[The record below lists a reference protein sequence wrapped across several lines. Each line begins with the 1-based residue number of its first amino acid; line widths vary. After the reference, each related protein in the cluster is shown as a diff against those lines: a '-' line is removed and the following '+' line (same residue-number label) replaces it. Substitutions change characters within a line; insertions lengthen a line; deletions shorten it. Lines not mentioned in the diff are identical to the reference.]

1 MLKSLI
7 AGIAF
12 VGVVGVGGVLG
23 YSYYDDNKQADKIEE
38 VEPAEVASASSETE
52 EPTIESPTERTV
64 ETNGDMP
71 WYYMTPEQIK
81 EATDKGEVAHL
92 FSDAEEVEKY
102 TIDLAA
108 NPDTSPY
115 NKEDLATNWA
125 NHIDAFIYS
134 VKEFHP
140 DKADYFAKMEEVR
153 TAMSSHEYEKVPALI
168 EEAKSLR

>member
-1 MLKSLI
+1 MKKLI

-23 YSYYDDNKQADKIEE
+23 FSYYDDNKQADKTEE
-38 VEPAEVASASSETE
+38 VEPAEVASASSAKE
-52 EPTIESPTERTV
+52 EPAIEAPTERTV
-64 ETNGDMP
+64 NTNGDMP

-92 FSDAEEVEKY
+92 LSDAEEVEKY

-115 NKEDLATNWA
+115 NKEDLATSWA
-125 NHIDAFIYS
+125 NHVDAFIYS
-134 VKEFHP
+134 VKDYHP
-140 DKADYFAKMEEVR
+140 DELDYFMKLEEVKS
-153 TAMSSHEYEKVPALI
+153 AMAAYDYDKVPALV
-168 EEAKSLR
+168 EEAKQLR

>member
-1 MLKSLI
+1 MKGLI

-23 YSYYDDNKQADKIEE
+23 YSYYDDNKQSDKTKE
-38 VEPAEVASASSETE
+38 VESAEVASASSETE
-52 EPTIESPTERTV
+52 EPAIEAPTERTV

-81 EATDKGEVAHL
+81 AATDKGEVAHL

-102 TIDLAA
+102 TTDLAA
-108 NPDTSPY
+108 NPDTTPY
-115 NKEDLATNWA
+115 NKEDLATSWA

-134 VKEFHP
+134 VKDYNPGEL
-140 DKADYFAKMEEVR
+140 DYFMKLEEVR
-153 TAMSSHEYEKVPALI
+153 TAMSSHEYDKVPTLI